1 MSNTITVEDILE
13 QCFGKTDNF
22 SSNMNPDVVK
32 IMIENREKRRAEIIE
47 NIQIARLKKQY
58 GENVKIVEDKQ
69 ATKMEKIKERM
80 RRKLEERN
88 ARKVG

>member
-1 MSNTITVEDILE
+1 MSNKITVEDILE

-22 SSNMNPDVVK
+22 SSNMDPDVVE